1 MEKHF
6 AIKSI
11 SILTIISVFLSCAE
25 PTSIG
30 SELQESV
37 NALSTDTLTIRM
49 MTVPEDSV
57 KVFDSNQN
65 AAFSTFLCGNYM
77 DELMGKTEASIFS
90 QLRLTS
96 PPPDAFYA
104 ENGSIL
110 DSVVLHLPYNFN
122 SFYGDTKASYTFEVY
137 QMTEDMDKGDTYYS
151 NKTFQYDPT
160 PIGTLTF
167 TPPASTDTIDYVFP
181 ETETGSV
188 LINDTSQ
195 LVNHLRIPLI
205 NSFGN
210 IFTSLAEDNEI
221 LTETSDLL
229 TFLKGIHIRSVQADD
244 PGMLAF
250 RLDELVSSSS
260 PGAGMTFYYHYPS
273 ITGDSILH
281 RRYSLYTN
289 STDNQ
294 YMAKTTSVT
303 TEYLPEVE
311 NTFDMPVLGDDVA
324 YIQALTGPNIKFEI
338 PNVSAFRN
346 TIINKAELVITVASA
361 EDSLRRTPPQIVVA
375 TRSGDGT
382 YQVTDDVL
390 FALGRGF
397 GVFGGQEEEIG
408 NLRQYRFN
416 LSAVFQ
422 ELVDIENEPLYLR
435 IFLKQEQVSRMT
447 VFGPEH
453 SQYPAKITLVYTT
466 LPE

>member
-1 MEKHF
+1 MENHF

-11 SILTIISVFLSCAE
+11 SILTIITVFLSCAE
-25 PTSIG
+25 PTTIG
-30 SELQESV
+30 SELQDAV
-37 NALSTDTLTIRM
+37 NAFSTDTVTLRM
-49 MTVPEDSV
+49 MTIPEDSI
-57 KVFDSNQN
+57 KVFDSNEN
-65 AAFSTFLCGNYM
+65 AAFSTFLCGNYV
-77 DELMGKTEASIFS
+77 DELLGKTEAGIFS
-90 QLRLTS
+90 QLRLSS
-96 PPPDAFYA
+96 PPPDAFYSA
-104 ENGSIL
+104 NGSTL

-122 SFYGDTKASYTFEVY
+122 SFYGDTDVSYTFEVY
-137 QMTEDMDKGDTYYS
+137 QMTEAMDKGETYYS

-167 TPPASTDTIDYVFP
+167 TPPASSDTIDYIFP
-181 ETETGSV
+181 ASEISSN

-195 LVNHLRIPLI
+195 LVNHLRIPLN

-210 IFTSLAEDNEI
+210 IFTSLAADNDI
-221 LTETSDLL
+221 LKETSNLL
-229 TFLKGIHIRSVQADD
+229 TFLKGLHIRSVQAGD

-250 RLDELVSSSS
+250 RLDELASSTS

-273 ITGDSILH
+273 GGDTILH
-281 RRYSLYTN
+281 RRYSLFTN

-311 NTFDMPVLGDDVA
+311 STFHLPVLGDDLA

-338 PNVSAFRN
+338 PYAAAFKN
-346 TIINKAELVITVASA
+346 TIINKAELVITVASEA
-361 EDSLRRTPPQIVVA
+361 DTLRRTPPQIVVA
-375 TRSGDGT
+375 TRSNEGT

-397 GVFGGQEEEIG
+397 EVFGGQEEEVG

-422 ELVDIENEPLYLR
+422 DLVDIENEPLYLR
-435 IFLKQEQVSRMT
+435 IFLKQEQISRMT
-447 VFGPEH
+447 AFGPEH
-453 SQYPAKITLVYTT
+453 SQYPAKLTVVYTT